1 MGLRISIPIAPGV
14 RYTASSRR
22 RRKGE
27 PSVLAAFVVFMA
39 IAIPISFAIKYWQWT
54 LTIAI
59 PIVVLLITRAAI
71 SRGMRRNA
79 TKPGAGG
86 WTLQTFFQHS

>member
-1 MGLRISIPIAPGV
+1 MGLRISIPVFPGV

-27 PSVLAAFVVFMA
+27 LNPFAVFVVFMA

-54 LTIAI
+54 LTIGI
-59 PIVVLLITRAAI
+59 PIVVFLLITRSRNIAKRRSGTEAI
-71 SRGMRRNA
+71 
-79 TKPGAGG
+79 KPDAGA
-86 WTLQTFFQHS
+86 